1 MAISALALL
10 ENSATPPAN
19 KFVPHVVAW
28 NLTRRCNLECVHCYI
43 SAGPTETAS
52 GELSTEECF
61 RITSEILALNPSPM
75 FILSGGEPLLRE
87 DLADIASFASERGA
101 TVVVGTNGT
110 LLTEERI
117 EELRAAGVTGFAVSV
132 ESLDPTYHD
141 RFRRGHGSLDATL
154 RAVES
159 LSRHRLDFVVQTAL
173 TRGNKRELSQLV
185 EWAANKGAVSFNA
198 YFLVGTGRAVAM
210 DRLSPEEYEDLL
222 TELVDLHM
230 EYMGRMMVRAKCA
243 PQFMRLVYNKAP
255 DSPILNY
262 GSRCP
267 CGVQYCRITPDGKL
281 TACPYLPLAAGD
293 LRRQPFE
300 DVWRDSDLF
309 VQLRSGRLGGKC
321 GRCGYRSICGGCRA
335 RAYATVG
342 DYLAEDSSC
351 VYEPSGDEPLVERPS
366 TLTYGDNA
374 QRTLHW
380 SPEAEARI
388 NKIPSFVVGVV
399 VQRIEAYARR
409 AGIKEITPEL
419 MQEVRQKMPVDFS
432 KRIPFFSRDD

>member
-1 MAISALALL
+1 M
-10 ENSATPPAN
+10 
-19 KFVPHVVAW
+19 
-28 NLTRRCNLECVHCYI
+28 
-43 SAGPTETAS
+43 
-52 GELSTEECF
+52 
-61 RITSEILALNPSPM
+61 
-75 FILSGGEPLLRE
+75 
-87 DLADIASFASERGA
+87 
-101 TVVVGTNGT
+101 
-110 LLTEERI
+110 
-117 EELRAAGVTGFAVSV
+117 SV

-159 LSRHRLDFVVQTAL
+159 LSRQRLDFVIQTAL
-173 TRGNKRELSQLV
+173 TKGNKRELSQLV
-185 EWAANKGAVSFNA
+185 EWAADKGAVSFNA

-210 DRLSPEEYEDLL
+210 DRLSPGEYEDLL

-351 VYEPSGDEPLVERPS
+351 VYEPSGDEPLVERLS
-366 TLTYGDNA
+366 ALTYGDTA